1 MATDPV
7 DPEAYYG
14 YLFDDEKAAT
24 PVLNA
29 LLRAVAQHIVEELGD
44 KSCKALVPEKLAPFF
59 RAAGGNL
66 DTFLAMPSRSISY
79 VWQVLGCQH
88 ALQPT
93 ANDFEPPSIPALTVK
108 GFVRWMSINI
118 LLDPE
123 EYHTYLQT
131 CLKEWDLKHPE
142 TGEPFPKELPREA
155 FPKETDESINKW
167 HQDCAETLRR
177 EATPREEARSTFPDA
192 RVKEGYSH
200 VRGGFAAATGAA
212 AGAAAGAAGFTT
224 ASAFTSSRPRP
235 STSPRARTT
244 HTRPVTFSHV
254 PGRDPRSP
262 PIPSPLSPE
271 RRGSSRRGSSPED
284 AARRRSF
291 SDHANVAH
299 DPNRPHSRS
308 SEHLRAPDPHHVPPV
323 APRRHSQ
330 PRHCESP
337 SDSDCAPSP
346 RSSHKRRHPGPSH
359 QSSPDP
365 ASVPIRRTN
374 TQPQPIRP
382 RAPSPG
388 PSPPASGPTSAPIIN
403 ADVDERRS
411 RRREDEPRT
420 RFHIPFISSFLPGG
434 DRPRSTSRQ
443 HNGGASSSRHSRDDV
458 PGSKS
463 GRWSRNDDYDSDPT
477 SSDDSRERR
486 RRRRK
491 VYDRDRERERD
502 RDRDRDHVRDRDR
515 MRDSDRDRDRDR
527 DMEDERDR
535 RTRRDRERDRER
547 ERDRDRDFERHGDRG
562 KYTYRPD
569 VYRRTSSHA
578 DIDRWRGVDVEHLF
592 RERERDRD
600 NPREERRRGDPRGPS
615 PVVQVTGVSGRKYP
629 TTSEAGWS
637 P

>member
-7 DPEAYYG
+7 DPKAYYG
-14 YLFDDEKAAT
+14 YVFDDEKAPT

-29 LLRAVAQHIVEELGD
+29 LLKAITQHIVDELGD
-44 KSCKALVPEKLAPFF
+44 KSCKSLVPEKLAPFF
-59 RAAGGNL
+59 RAAGGNM

-93 ANDFEPPSIPALTVK
+93 SSDFEPPSIPALTVR

-123 EYHTYLQT
+123 EYYTYIQT

-155 FPKETDESINKW
+155 FPKETDEGINKW
-167 HQDCAETLRR
+167 HEDCAETLRR
-177 EATPREEARSTFPDA
+177 EATPREESRSTFPDA
-192 RVKEGYSH
+192 RVKGGYSH
-200 VRGGFAAATGAA
+200 VRGSFAAA
-212 AGAAAGAAGFTT
+212 AGAAAGAGAA

-235 STSPRARTT
+235 ASSPRARTT
-244 HTRPVTFSHV
+244 HSRPVTFSHV

-262 PIPSPLSPE
+262 PMPSPSE

-291 SDHANVAH
+291 SDYANSAH

-308 SEHLRAPDPHHVPPV
+308 SEHLRAPDPHHVPAA

-330 PRHCESP
+330 PRHCSSP
-337 SDSDCAPSP
+337 SDSDRAPSP
-346 RSSHKRRHPGPSH
+346 HTSHKRRHPGPPH

-365 ASVPIRRTN
+365 GSVHIRRVN
-374 TQPQPIRP
+374 TQPQPVRP

-388 PSPPASGPTSAPIIN
+388 PSPPASVPGSTPTIN
-403 ADVDERRS
+403 ADGDERRP

-434 DRPRSTSRQ
+434 DRPRSSSRQ
-443 HNGGASSSRHSRDDV
+443 QNGGPPSSRHARDDAS
-458 PGSKS
+458 GSKS
-463 GRWSRNDDYDSDPT
+463 GRWTRNDDYDSDPT
-477 SSDDSRERR
+477 SSDDSRERQ

-491 VYDRDRERERD
+491 MYDRDRERERD

-527 DMEDERDR
+527 DLEDERDR
-535 RTRRDRERDRER
+535 RSRRERERDRDRER
-547 ERDRDRDFERHGDRG
+547 ERDRHFDRHGDRG

-569 VYRRTSSHA
+569 IYRRTSSHA
-578 DIDRWRGVDVEHLF
+578 DIDRWRGVDVEHIF

-600 NPREERRRGDPRGPS
+600 SPRDERRRADPRGAS

-629 TTSEAGWS
+629 TAAETGWS